1 MSYSPK
7 SEDNSPPNSMRRG
20 VSAAGRG
27 QTEEVGKRGTE
38 GECRRAEG
46 SNTEGDADFVLSNIV
61 SPRSP
66 QRPARLGGRTNANT
80 EPRVRMCT
88 PAATGAVPH

>member
-20 VSAAGRG
+20 VSAGRG
-27 QTEEVGKRGTE
+27 STEEVGKRGAE

-66 QRPARLGGRTNANT
+66 QRPARGTN
-80 EPRVRMCT
+80 ERE
-88 PAATGAVPH
+88 H

>member
-1 MSYSPK
+1 MS
-7 SEDNSPPNSMRRG
+7 
-20 VSAAGRG
+20 AGRG

-66 QRPARLGGRTNANT
+66 QRPARGTNANT